1 MKNVITKEL
10 LIALTA
16 AATLMACGGG
26 GDSSPPPSSS
36 PPPPTTPPPPPPP
49 PPPPSGG
56 TVLPP
61 ISATVQ
67 DITDNHR
74 IGEPH
79 FSDPQRDGT
88 PFERFTCIVNPPRTY
103 HVHSHLSIIQNN
115 EPLAVPQYVGAAPQ
129 DDTHCFYQV
138 HTHDQSGKIH
148 VESTEPGL
156 YTLGDLF
163 AIWDQPL
170 TDTNVAGI
178 TGLPVEVFVTEDGV
192 VTKVESADWKNI
204 ELKNHREITIALGT
218 SLTEIPNVTW
228 SD

>member
-49 PPPPSGG
+49 PPPSGG

-79 FSDPQRDGT
+79 FPDPQTDGSPIGT
-88 PFERFTCIVNPPRTY
+88 FECIVNPSRVM
-103 HVHSHLSIIQNN
+103 HVHAHLSIIMNN
-115 EPLAVPQYVGAAPQ
+115 EPLAVPQYVGAARSG
-129 DDTHCFYQV
+129 DTHCFYPT
-138 HTHDQSGKIH
+138 HTHDESGKIH
-148 VESTEPGL
+148 VEGPVVMTM
-156 YTLGDLF
+156 TLGDLF
-163 AIWDQPL
+163 KVWQQPL
-170 TDTNVAGI
+170 TPTNVAGI
-178 TGLPVEVFVTEDGV
+178 EGLPIEIFVTDDGT
-192 VTKVESADWKNI
+192 VTKVDEADWASI
-204 ELKNHREITIALGT
+204 ELKEHREITIALGS
-218 SLTEIPNVTW
+218 SLTEIPNITW
-228 SD
+228 D